1 MDKKGYTIYF
11 IIMNIF
17 KTWLQSC
24 IQYEETNIFLVSI
37 YEVLN
42 VHLSVWQVMRLYYC
56 TIPYSIS

>member
-1 MDKKGYTIYF
+1 MDKKVILYILLLWTF
-11 IIMNIF
+11 LKHDF
-17 KTWLQSC
+17 QSY

-56 TIPYSIS
+56 TIHIAL